1 MKDLEGEI
9 WKDIQGYEGLYQI
22 SNKGRVKSLHY
33 KVGNKEEILKPHS
46 RKEYYAIGLF
56 KNGKQHHY
64 GIHRLVA
71 IAFIPNPNNLP
82 IVNHKDINQHNNCV
96 ENLEWCTAQYNST
109 YADAIEKRVK
119 KMSGKKHFFYGKKHS
134 DEFKRK
140 VSNALKKY
148 YKNNPNPMLG
158 KKGALS
164 PSSKKVVQLS
174 KEGDFIKEWDSI
186 IDVERSI
193 KIECRNI
200 SAVCRGKRKTCGGYK
215 WMFSNIY
222 YM

>member
-1 MKDLEGEI
+1 
-9 WKDIQGYEGLYQI
+9 
-22 SNKGRVKSLHY
+22 
-33 KVGNKEEILKPHS
+33 
-46 RKEYYAIGLF
+46 
-56 KNGKQHHY
+56 
-64 GIHRLVA
+64 
-71 IAFIPNPNNLP
+71 
-82 IVNHKDINQHNNCV
+82 
-96 ENLEWCTAQYNST
+96 
-109 YADAIEKRVK
+109 
-119 KMSGKKHFFYGKKHS
+119 MSGKKHFFYGKKHS